1 MNLCTLSNG
10 AVIPIQEWEGR
21 RVVTY
26 ADIANAHKIDK
37 NRVAKAF
44 LRHKEEL
51 FENSD
56 YYVLNREEALRF
68 KGFTEKDALPV
79 SARGLNTLNL
89 FTESGYLMIACT
101 LRGDEAAFI
110 RRGLVDSYFRVKK
123 LETPTIK
130 TVTNTSELV
139 NTLEKL
145 VGSIDRISSLIEELI
160 KKKPEKRP
168 STRVET
174 DKREKDI
181 SLEELARRYRW
192 IGDRS
197 GEPHTL
203 FAEEICKLAGVRFLK
218 NRNTIYTK
226 LVKDKETREIT
237 KCLTPEGLLAVEAWC
252 KNNDYGRRFY
262 APLRYQKDG
271 DGYRAGDIRQ
281 QRYVIPNVSG
291 TKKFYLR
298 KF

>member
-1 MNLCTLSNG
+1 M
-10 AVIPIQEWEGR
+10 
-21 RVVTY
+21 VTY

-68 KGFTEKDALPV
+68 KGFTEKDTLPV
-79 SARGLNTLNL
+79 SARGLNTMNL

-145 VGSIDRISSLIEELI
+145 VSSIDRISSLVEELI

-226 LVKDKETREIT
+226 LVRDKETGEIT
-237 KCLTPEGLLAVEAWC
+237 KCLTPEGFLAVEAWC
-252 KNNDYGRRFY
+252 KNNDFGRRFY

-281 QRYVIPNVSG
+281 QRYVIPNMSG

>member
-44 LRHKEEL
+44 LRHKAEL
-51 FENSD
+51 FENKD
-56 YYVLNREEALRF
+56 YYVLNKKEALKF
-68 KGFTEKDALPV
+68 KGFTDETALPV
-79 SARGLNTLNL
+79 SARGLNALNL

-101 LRGDEAAFI
+101 LRGDEAAMI
-110 RRGLVDSYFRVKK
+110 RRGLVNSYFRMKEIESPKIESTEGLSMFVSTLKK
-123 LETPTIK
+123 L
-130 TVTNTSELV
+130 TN
-139 NTLEKL
+139 
-145 VGSIDRISSLIEELI
+145 SIDRISSLVEQLV
-160 KKKPEKRP
+160 KDKPEKKP
-168 STRVET
+168 NVKQETR
-174 DKREKDI
+174 KRENDI
-181 SLEELARRYRW
+181 SLEELARKYRW
-192 IGDRS
+192 FQDKS
-197 GEPHTL
+197 GEPHVY
-203 FAEEICKLAGVRFLK
+203 FAEEICKLAGVRFLAK
-218 NRNTIYTK
+218 GNTIYTK
-226 LVKDKETREIT
+226 QVKDKDIGEIV
-237 KCLTPEGLLAVEAWC
+237 KCLTPQGILAVEAWC
-252 KNNDYGRRFY
+252 KNNDFGRCFY

-281 QRYVIPNVSG
+281 QRYVIPNMSG

>member
-123 LETPTIK
+123 LEAPTIK

-145 VGSIDRISSLIEELI
+145 VSSIDRISSLVEELI

-168 STRVET
+168 PTRVET

-203 FAEEICKLAGVRFLK
+203 FAEEICKIAGVRFLK

-226 LVKDKETREIT
+226 LVKDKETGEII
-237 KCLTPEGLLAVEAWC
+237 KCLTPEGFLAVEAWC

-281 QRYVIPNVSG
+281 QRYVIPNMSG

>member
-123 LETPTIK
+123 LEAPTIK

-145 VGSIDRISSLIEELI
+145 VSSIDRISSLVEELI
-160 KKKPEKRP
+160 KKKPEKRSP
-168 STRVET
+168 TRVET

-226 LVKDKETREIT
+226 LVKDKETGEII
-237 KCLTPEGLLAVEAWC
+237 KCLTPEGFLAVEAWC
-252 KNNDYGRRFY
+252 KNNDFGRRFY

-281 QRYVIPNVSG
+281 QRYVIPNMSG